1 MPGFH
6 PCLVVPQLAVSDR
19 HALLLD
25 LARNTCPGL
34 CLALIGRDRMIKYD
48 LSSTVLVWHIPIGMG
63 TKAVSVTGAA
73 RCVS

>member
-25 LARNTCPGL
+25 LAHIKSKHLPGPL
-34 CLALIGRDRMIKYD
+34 FGLNRPRQNDQI
-48 LSSTVLVWHIPIGMG
+48 
-63 TKAVSVTGAA
+63 
-73 RCVS
+73 